1 LPVEEKTAVVKKLNT
16 KSSIRRKFTAGGGIG
31 NGESA
36 RDNVEESLAR
46 SLAQCQKIDKSLE
59 FYADI
64 REKWRDGQH
73 ETPQISP
80 GTCSAGRLAHSSA
93 CAKGINQ
100 TTPTAPTQAKQ
111 RPKESTSKLP
121 LRGESDPHKA
131 SQPFKAAVRGGTPSL
146 VRVDVGGRPQGRHA
160 PRKHKHLGTTEKP
173 PLNDLNSLQPD
184 RKKKPAAVNP
194 FPSQVQKGEP
204 RNASGAVEVT
214 KTAKAV
220 ANAPRVVGKDW
231 KVEVDETE
239 KGVAKV
245 SSPARTRQPVRTT
258 THQQASSVPS
268 KPCTQHK
275 EPSAFTQATCA
286 LPAKDSTETKPSVG
300 VRGEKGQTEVC
311 DSVQLNSTSEPIQ
324 DKEEEEF
331 NDFDSVQSDSDS
343 ESIELLSGTFG
354 KPVLTGAQPIIPL
367 PHPVKS
373 TLAVGHNYTSQVSS
387 EEVVRKKKFTSTRND
402 TEIARVLQ
410 AEEESR
416 AGVSL
421 RPNTSNDLAIA
432 RQIQQELNDL
442 DEEGPHPHQTS
453 APTAAEGR
461 GAPGAMTYKS
471 NFEGMRFLSDDP
483 TYYEQGYELGQEHVV
498 HTHNCP
504 IMEEKEK
511 HRNLPRKSIKR
522 NNYTGRWDDEY
533 RYRGFDDRG
542 YRNMGQ
548 ERFQSHERK
557 TWAIGGTG
565 VITGCVRDLTRSE
578 AILEREQQD
587 LAFEGRL
594 DLEEMDSGLDCKII
608 TTISHEYIYKEKHR
622 PKDESVK
629 PVTQCAVCLDD
640 FHVGEILR
648 LLPCAHTFHR
658 FCIDKWLE
666 DNLDCPV
673 CKTDIVSL
681 ARQMGVI
688 VDRKKYK
695 KRYW

>member
-1 LPVEEKTAVVKKLNT
+1 MQVDTELLPPSHFTLVPPSSFSASQRVDNVRCTNAPAQRRGKPASLPPVGSTSAPAPGDRDSYARSSGVSLQPKVGLYTAQRAGRYYGADLAAQRSPRGRKAADDGAEINEGCRTKNVAVCGVQPGRREDLRRPSQPHTRSREDEKSLSAWLPSDAVSGASGGPKISTPAAQSPSHKTLHSSLPVEEKTAVVKKLNT
-16 KSSIRRKFTAGGGIG
+16 KSSIRRKCTAGGGIG

-80 GTCSAGRLAHSSA
+80 GRCSAGRLAHSSA

-100 TTPTAPTQAKQ
+100 TTPTAPTRAKQ

-131 SQPFKAAVRGGTPSL
+131 SEPLKAAVRGGTPSL

-194 FPSQVQKGEP
+194 FPSQVQKGGP
-204 RNASGAVEVT
+204 RIASGAVEVT

-220 ANAPRVVGKDW
+220 ANAPRVVGKDS

-258 THQQASSVPS
+258 THQQASSVPP

-275 EPSAFTQATCA
+275 EPSASTQATCA

-300 VRGEKGQTEVC
+300 DRGEKGQTEVY

-324 DKEEEEF
+324 DTEEEEF

-343 ESIELLSGTFG
+343 EAIEPLSGTFG

-402 TEIARVLQ
+402 TEIARILQ

-421 RPNTSNDLAIA
+421 R
-432 RQIQQELNDL
+432 
-442 DEEGPHPHQTS
+442 
-453 APTAAEGR
+453 
-461 GAPGAMTYKS
+461 
-471 NFEGMRFLSDDP
+471 
-483 TYYEQGYELGQEHVV
+483 
-498 HTHNCP
+498 
-504 IMEEKEK
+504 
-511 HRNLPRKSIKR
+511 RKS
-522 NNYTGRWDDEY
+522 
-533 RYRGFDDRG
+533 
-542 YRNMGQ
+542 
-548 ERFQSHERK
+548 
-557 TWAIGGTG
+557 
-565 VITGCVRDLTRSE
+565 L
-578 AILEREQQD
+578 
-587 LAFEGRL
+587 
-594 DLEEMDSGLDCKII
+594 
-608 TTISHEYIYKEKHR
+608 
-622 PKDESVK
+622 
-629 PVTQCAVCLDD
+629 
-640 FHVGEILR
+640 VG
-648 LLPCAHTFHR
+648 
-658 FCIDKWLE
+658 
-666 DNLDCPV
+666 
-673 CKTDIVSL
+673 
-681 ARQMGVI
+681 
-688 VDRKKYK
+688 
-695 KRYW
+695 